1 LNKVIN
7 FISKKN
13 INIME
18 ISKALE
24 TIKAVCDDA
33 VKNGRFR
40 TIDETAAV
48 TEAYNTL
55 VMVSNAVIQSNQVVE
70 PQPISEE
77 GQDIHVEPVQE
88 EQPA

>member
-1 LNKVIN
+1 
-7 FISKKN
+7 
-13 INIME
+13 ME

-55 VMVSNAVIQSNQVVE
+55 VMVSNAVVQSNQPSEKQEVAEQNQEPNLQEVSEDALPSEVE
-70 PQPISEE
+70 S
-77 GQDIHVEPVQE
+77 V
-88 EQPA
+88 

>member
-1 LNKVIN
+1 
-7 FISKKN
+7 
-13 INIME
+13 ME
-18 ISKALE
+18 LSKALE

-55 VMVSNAVIQSNQVVE
+55 VMVSNAVVQSNQPSENQQVVE
-70 PQPISEE
+70 QSQESL
-77 GQDIHVEPVQE
+77 VEQGGDVDGGAVAEDVVVTQE
-88 EQPA
+88 A

>member
-88 EQPA
+88 EHPA

>member
-1 LNKVIN
+1 
-7 FISKKN
+7 
-13 INIME
+13 ME

-40 TIDETAAV
+40 SIDETAAV

-55 VMVSNAVIQSNQVVE
+55 VMVSNAVVQSNQPAQSQQDENQDVLKESLENNVVE
-70 PQPISEE
+70 EVAELPVSEE
-77 GQDIHVEPVQE
+77 
-88 EQPA
+88 A

>member
-1 LNKVIN
+1 
-7 FISKKN
+7 
-13 INIME
+13 ME

-55 VMVSNAVIQSNQVVE
+55 VMVSNAVVQSNQPTENQEVAEQIQESNLQEVSEDALPSEVE
-70 PQPISEE
+70 S
-77 GQDIHVEPVQE
+77 D
-88 EQPA
+88 

>member
-1 LNKVIN
+1 
-7 FISKKN
+7 
-13 INIME
+13 ME

-55 VMVSNAVIQSNQVVE
+55 VMVSNAVIQSNQSSE
-70 PQPISEE
+70 PQEVTEQSQESNLQEVGEDALLSE
-77 GQDIHVEPVQE
+77 VESV
-88 EQPA
+88 

>member
-1 LNKVIN
+1 
-7 FISKKN
+7 
-13 INIME
+13 ME

-55 VMVSNAVIQSNQVVE
+55 VMVSNAVVQSNQPAQLQQDENQDVVKESLEDNVVE
-70 PQPISEE
+70 EVAELPVSEE
-77 GQDIHVEPVQE
+77 
-88 EQPA
+88 A

>member
-1 LNKVIN
+1 
-7 FISKKN
+7 
-13 INIME
+13 ME

-55 VMVSNAVIQSNQVVE
+55 VMVSNAVVQSNQPSENQEVAEQSQESNLQEVSEDALPSEVE
-70 PQPISEE
+70 S
-77 GQDIHVEPVQE
+77 
-88 EQPA
+88 A

>member
-1 LNKVIN
+1 
-7 FISKKN
+7 
-13 INIME
+13 ME

-55 VMVSNAVIQSNQVVE
+55 VMVSNAVIQSNQHAE
-70 PQPISEE
+70 PQEVAEESQESNLQEVGEDALLSE
-77 GQDIHVEPVQE
+77 VESV
-88 EQPA
+88 

>member
-1 LNKVIN
+1 
-7 FISKKN
+7 
-13 INIME
+13 ME

-55 VMVSNAVIQSNQVVE
+55 VMVSNAVIQSNQPTENQEVAEQSQELNLQEVSEDALPSEVE
-70 PQPISEE
+70 S
-77 GQDIHVEPVQE
+77 D
-88 EQPA
+88 

>member
-1 LNKVIN
+1 
-7 FISKKN
+7 
-13 INIME
+13 ME

-55 VMVSNAVIQSNQVVE
+55 VMVSNAVVKSNKPSENQEVAEQSQESNLQEVTEDALPSEVE
-70 PQPISEE
+70 S
-77 GQDIHVEPVQE
+77 
-88 EQPA
+88 A

>member
-1 LNKVIN
+1 
-7 FISKKN
+7 
-13 INIME
+13 ME

-55 VMVSNAVIQSNQVVE
+55 VMVSNALVQSNQPVQPQQTENQDVEKESLEDKVVE
-70 PQPISEE
+70 EVAELPVSEE
-77 GQDIHVEPVQE
+77 
-88 EQPA
+88 A

>member
-1 LNKVIN
+1 
-7 FISKKN
+7 
-13 INIME
+13 ME

-55 VMVSNAVIQSNQVVE
+55 VMVSNAVIQSNQPTENQEVAEQSQELNLQEVSEDALPSEVE
-70 PQPISEE
+70 SN
-77 GQDIHVEPVQE
+77 
-88 EQPA
+88 

>member
-1 LNKVIN
+1 
-7 FISKKN
+7 
-13 INIME
+13 ME

-48 TEAYNTL
+48 TDAFNTL
-55 VMVSNAVIQSNQVVE
+55 VMVSNAVTKSNQPQQVE
-70 PQPISEE
+70 APLEE
-77 GQDIHVEPVQE
+77 APLEEATLETQE
-88 EQPA
+88 A

>member
-1 LNKVIN
+1 
-7 FISKKN
+7 
-13 INIME
+13 ME

-55 VMVSNAVIQSNQVVE
+55 VMVSNAVVQSNQPAQTQQDENQDVVKESLEDTVVE
-70 PQPISEE
+70 DVAELPVSEE
-77 GQDIHVEPVQE
+77 
-88 EQPA
+88 A

>member
-1 LNKVIN
+1 
-7 FISKKN
+7 
-13 INIME
+13 ME

-55 VMVSNAVIQSNQVVE
+55 VMVSNAVVQSNQHSQTQQDENQDVVKESLEDSVVE
-70 PQPISEE
+70 EVAELPVSEE
-77 GQDIHVEPVQE
+77 
-88 EQPA
+88 A

>member
-1 LNKVIN
+1 
-7 FISKKN
+7 
-13 INIME
+13 ME

>member
-1 LNKVIN
+1 
-7 FISKKN
+7 
-13 INIME
+13 ME

-70 PQPISEE
+70 TQEVAEQSQESV
-77 GQDIHVEPVQE
+77 VEQGGDVDGGE
-88 EQPA
+88 VEQGEA

>member
-1 LNKVIN
+1 
-7 FISKKN
+7 
-13 INIME
+13 ME

-55 VMVSNAVIQSNQVVE
+55 VMVSNAVVQSNQPSENQEVAEQSQEPHLEQGGDIDGSAVAEDVVVT
-70 PQPISEE
+70 EE
-77 GQDIHVEPVQE
+77 
-88 EQPA
+88 A

>member
-1 LNKVIN
+1 
-7 FISKKN
+7 
-13 INIME
+13 ME

-55 VMVSNAVIQSNQVVE
+55 VMVSNAVIQSNQVSE
-70 PQPISEE
+70 PQPIAEE
-77 GQDIHVEPVQE
+77 GQDIHVEQGGDVDGSVLAE
-88 EQPA
+88 EEVATEEA

>member
-1 LNKVIN
+1 
-7 FISKKN
+7 
-13 INIME
+13 ME
-18 ISKALE
+18 LSKALE

-70 PQPISEE
+70 PQPIAEE
-77 GQDIHVEPVQE
+77 SQVSPVEECGDVDGGELKE
-88 EQPA
+88 EQA

>member
-1 LNKVIN
+1 
-7 FISKKN
+7 
-13 INIME
+13 ME

-55 VMVSNAVIQSNQVVE
+55 VMVSNAVIQSNQHAE
-70 PQPISEE
+70 PQEVAEESQESNLQEVSEDVLPLE
-77 GQDIHVEPVQE
+77 VESV
-88 EQPA
+88 

>member
-1 LNKVIN
+1 
-7 FISKKN
+7 
-13 INIME
+13 ME

-55 VMVSNAVIQSNQVVE
+55 VMVSNAVVQSKQPSENKEVAEQIQETNLQE
-70 PQPISEE
+70 ISEDALPLE
-77 GQDIHVEPVQE
+77 VESE
-88 EQPA
+88 

>member
-1 LNKVIN
+1 
-7 FISKKN
+7 
-13 INIME
+13 ME

-55 VMVSNAVIQSNQVVE
+55 VMVSNAVVKSNQPSENQQVAEQSQEPLVEQGGDVDGSVVAE
-70 PQPISEE
+70 DVVVTEE
-77 GQDIHVEPVQE
+77 
-88 EQPA
+88 A